1 MNVVPDN
8 AVRVSSDKIKRF
20 VSQVAEKAGMRQEN
34 ADFLASRLVEND
46 LRGVF
51 SHGSVQIATYAR
63 LMREGKINPNPDV
76 RTVKESPSTLLVDG
90 DGGLGYFAAWR
101 AAESLAE
108 RCRAQGIVAAVTRN
122 HGHIGAAGI
131 YSRLLVKH
139 NLIAYVTSGHQLT
152 WKPDQSIMR
161 AAGGSPMSFAVPSG
175 GGPAMVLDFGTMHDL
190 YQSSPHVDE
199 LVGKVPGIVLRS
211 MGLGF
216 MCQALGGFLAGVKVD
231 EDAVQRP
238 FPGAYQGALII
249 AIDVEKFLPLADFLG
264 EMDEFGL
271 RTAEMNPLPGFDR
284 ATLPG
289 ALEDERERDWIVEG
303 IPVSE
308 RHRDILTKI
317 AVELGVEESLI
328 D

>member
-1 MNVVPDN
+1 
-8 AVRVSSDKIKRF
+8 
-20 VSQVAEKAGMRQEN
+20 MR
-34 ADFLASRLVEND
+34 D
-46 LRGVF
+46 
-51 SHGSVQIATYAR
+51 
-63 LMREGKINPNPDV
+63 GKINPNPDV
-76 RTVKESPSTLLVDG
+76 RAIKDSPSTLLVDG
-90 DGGLGYFAAWR
+90 DGGLGYFAAYW
-101 AAESLAE
+101 AAERLAE

-131 YSRLLVKH
+131 YSRLLAGH
-139 NLIAYVTSGHQLT
+139 NLIAYVTSGHQLH
-152 WKPDQSIMR
+152 WQPDQSIMR

-175 GGPAMVLDFGTMHDL
+175 SGPAMVLDFGTMHDL

-231 EDAVQRP
+231 EDAVQRA
-238 FPGAYQGALII
+238 FSGAYQGALII
-249 AIDVEKFLPLADFLG
+249 AIDVDKFLPLADFLG
-264 EMDEFGL
+264 EMDEFGR

-289 ALEDERERDWIVEG
+289 ALEAERERDWIVEG

-317 AVELGVEESLI
+317 AVELGVEEGLNE
-328 D
+328 